1 MKGSAEW
8 KWRWT
13 RGYERTAM
21 AGRRVI
27 PIESAG
33 KLSLD
38 IWTKIMTKIARGA
51 VEVSSAKRRMARATF
66 RKTFEDIVQMTDEI
80 VCVVILNGF

>member
-1 MKGSAEW
+1 
-8 KWRWT
+8 
-13 RGYERTAM
+13 
-21 AGRRVI
+21 
-27 PIESAG
+27 
-33 KLSLD
+33 
-38 IWTKIMTKIARGA
+38 MTKIARGA

>member
-1 MKGSAEW
+1 MKGKAEL
-8 KWRWT
+8 KWRCM

-21 AGRRVI
+21 TGRRVI

-33 KLSLD
+33 KLSLE
-38 IWTKIMTKIARGA
+38 ISTKMMMKVARGA
-51 VEVSSAKRRMARATF
+51 MEVISAQRRMARATF

-80 VCVVILNGF
+80 VCFVILNEH